1 MWSAGVRDRPRQI
14 LRQSWE
20 HEKSISWEH
29 EKHCVLRFLGL
40 KTFQPAAGGKFWGF
54 DDVLCRKCLQIAL
67 RNVFLIQKRIQNVKN
82 FRLRRP
88 YYNRIPLS
96 KCSKTQILALGEKAA
111 QARKKCP
118 HKRNKNRLSA
128 ACGGK
133 KERRISLVPCEFM
146 YINHNWRRLF
156 DKKAGGF

>member
-20 HEKSISWEH
+20 HEKPISWEH
-29 EKHCVLRFLGL
+29 EKHCVLKFLRFLGL
-40 KTFQPAAGGKFWGF
+40 KKFRPAAGGKFWGF

-67 RNVFLIQKRIQNVKN
+67 RNVFLIQKRIQNAKN

-111 QARKKCP
+111 QARKKVSR
-118 HKRNKNRLSA
+118 HKRKKQIFGRLRRQKRA
-128 ACGGK
+128 ANI
-133 KERRISLVPCEFM
+133 ISTLWV
-146 YINHNWRRLF
+146 YVHQS
-156 DKKAGGF
+156 

>member
-1 MWSAGVRDRPRQI
+1 MQKMPPDCTQERVFDT
-14 LRQSWE
+14 
-20 HEKSISWEH
+20 
-29 EKHCVLRFLGL
+29 
-40 KTFQPAAGGKFWGF
+40 KTHP
-54 DDVLCRKCLQIAL
+54 KC
-67 RNVFLIQKRIQNVKN
+67 QKK

-111 QARKKCP
+111 QARKKVSR
-118 HKRNKNRLSA
+118 HKRKKKRFSA

-146 YINHNWRRLF
+146 YINHN
-156 DKKAGGF
+156 

>member
-1 MWSAGVRDRPRQI
+1 MWSAAVRDRPRQI

-20 HEKSISWEH
+20 HEKPISWEH

-40 KTFQPAAGGKFWGF
+40 KKFRPAAGGNFWGF

-67 RNVFLIQKRIQNVKN
+67 RNVFLIQKRIQNAKN

-111 QARKKCP
+111 QARKKGSR
-118 HKRNKNRLSA
+118 HKRKKRFSA

-146 YINHNWRRLF
+146 YINHNWRLLF